1 MKIKTIKLKAIS
13 FAIMSSMSYNIV
25 TAAPNANESMPISKK
40 MPSSANNR
48 LINTNDMSDDES
60 GKLAN
65 PMEMTTPS
73 KNRPQS
79 SRQKSKSQSINNGS
93 VTAPSL
99 DDNKVV
105 LNFENADIQSVIK
118 AISKLSGKNF
128 VIDPRVKGTV
138 NIVSD
143 KPIAKSESYK
153 VLESALR
160 MQGFATVEANGVI
173 KVLPEADART
183 YGMQTLTGNNEKKN
197 GGDQVVTK
205 VFVIERG
212 SAMQLANALRPLI
225 APNNNISVY
234 PNTNSL
240 IVTDY
245 ASNLNRINTI
255 IKQLSDSSQTSSKP
269 VIVHL
274 NRAVAAD
281 VAQTL
286 QAYMQGGNAGGS
298 IGGGGSSQNDGVS
311 ASITVEAQTNS
322 LIINSLVKEKQDELK
337 NLAIQLDNNIGA
349 NNNNLH
355 VVYLRNADAAHVA
368 DVLRVVANGQENPD
382 LTATSSQMVLSQ
394 TSTAF
399 GSSGSG
405 GGSGGGS
412 GFGSTSGTQRPTSS
426 ASRGSSGTGQQ
437 GQNAPKIIIQ
447 AEPTTNSLIIQAPE
461 SMYRNLRM
469 IIDMLDVRRAQ
480 VMIEA
485 MIADISSV
493 QGGAFGIQWVVGG
506 GNNNIGA
513 IGVANY
519 GDGANSLSSMATT
532 VATGVAAVKSG
543 SATTVPTLPNQ
554 VYIGLVTGTTTIGGQ
569 TVPGLGALANMIT
582 SNSMGNI
589 LTRPTLLTMDNEEA
603 SIMVGA
609 QIGIP
614 NGSTQNNNGNPFN
627 TYTRQNTGTVLKFKP
642 LITQNGTIQLAVHQE
657 DSSVDQSTLTLAA
670 GPTINMRTLDTSLL
684 VDDGQI
690 IALGGMTSDKIAIVK
705 NGIPLLSDIPYLGWL
720 FSWQSRTH
728 TQSNLVLFL
737 RPVIIKNMEGY
748 KALTNQRYRYVVDQ
762 QNTVQATGNALLP
775 AINPVTMDNQ
785 VPNMM
790 EKQANDGSSLNLN
803 KSIPIVDVRNETIKN
818 GGTVGVAPE
827 IKTTTIQHRQNTDDV
842 NSSTIPLITP
852 KNQ

>member
-1 MKIKTIKLKAIS
+1 
-13 FAIMSSMSYNIV
+13 
-25 TAAPNANESMPISKK
+25 
-40 MPSSANNR
+40 
-48 LINTNDMSDDES
+48 
-60 GKLAN
+60 
-65 PMEMTTPS
+65 
-73 KNRPQS
+73 
-79 SRQKSKSQSINNGS
+79 
-93 VTAPSL
+93 
-99 DDNKVV
+99 
-105 LNFENADIQSVIK
+105 
-118 AISKLSGKNF
+118 
-128 VIDPRVKGTV
+128 
-138 NIVSD
+138 
-143 KPIAKSESYK
+143 
-153 VLESALR
+153 

-183 YGMQTLTGNNEKKN
+183 YGMQTFTGSSDKK
-197 GGDQVVTK
+197 GAGDQVITK

-255 IKQLSDSSQTSSKP
+255 IRQLSDSSQTSNAP
-269 VIVHL
+269 VLIRL

-298 IGGGGSSQNDGVS
+298 TGGGSSQNDGIT
-311 ASITVEAQTNS
+311 ATITVEPQTNS
-322 LIINSLVKEKQDELK
+322 LIINSLVKEKQNELK

-368 DVLRVVANGQENPD
+368 DVLRVVANSQENPD
-382 LTATSSQMVLSQ
+382 LTATSSNMVLSQ
-394 TSTAF
+394 SSTAF
-399 GSSGSG
+399 GSGGS
-405 GGSGGGS
+405 GGSGGGGGGS
-412 GFGSTSGTQRPTSS
+412 FGSSGASQQRPTSS
-426 ASRGSSGTGQQ
+426 VNRGGSSNQGQQ
-437 GQNAPKIIIQ
+437 GQNAPKVLIQ

-461 SMYRNLRM
+461 AMYRNLRM

-485 MIADISSV
+485 MIADISSI
-493 QGGAFGIQWVVGG
+493 QGGAFGIQWVVGA
-506 GNNNIGA
+506 GNNSIGA
-513 IGVANY
+513 LGVANY
-519 GDGANSLSSMATT
+519 GQGENSLSSLAKTGMALASAGSTGG
-532 VATGVAAVKSG
+532 ATAAAN
-543 SATTVPTLPNQ
+543 ATIPNQ

-582 SNSMGNI
+582 ANSLGNVI
-589 LTRPTLLTMDNEEA
+589 SRPTLLTMDNEEA

-642 LITQNGTIQLAVHQE
+642 LITQNGVIQLAVHQE
-657 DSSVDQSTLTLAA
+657 DSKVDPSTLTLAA
-670 GPTINMRTLDTSLL
+670 GPSINMRTLDTSLL

-690 IALGGMTSDKIAIVK
+690 IALGGMTSDEVSIVK

-720 FSWQSRTH
+720 FSWQSRSH
-728 TQSNLVLFL
+728 TQKNLVLFL

-748 KALTNQRYRYVVDQ
+748 KALTNQRYKYVVDQ
-762 QNTVQATGNALLP
+762 QNQIQATGNVMLP
-775 AINPVTMDNQ
+775 EIKPVTLENQ
-785 VPNMM
+785 MPNMM
-790 EKQANDGSSLNLN
+790 EAQPNNGSSLNLN
-803 KSIPIVDVRNETIKN
+803 KEIPLVDMRSDTVKN
-818 GGTVGVAPE
+818 GGNSGVAPQ
-827 IKTTTIQHRQNTDDV
+827 IKTTVIKSGANTDEITSDNV
-842 NSSTIPLITP
+842 PLITP
-852 KNQ
+852 KEQ